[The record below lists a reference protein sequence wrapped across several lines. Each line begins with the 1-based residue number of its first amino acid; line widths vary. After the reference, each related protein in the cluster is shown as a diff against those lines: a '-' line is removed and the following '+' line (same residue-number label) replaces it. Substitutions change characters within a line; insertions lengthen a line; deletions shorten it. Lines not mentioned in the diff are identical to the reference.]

1 MAPNLQIALDCVDAH
16 AVAKFWAE
24 ALGYDIVSDPGFVQS
39 MIDQGMATEDDTV
52 MVDGVLSW
60 RGAAAITDP
69 EGVRPRWFFQDVPEP
84 RGEKN
89 RMHVD
94 IHLEPDADRA
104 AEVARLEALGATRL
118 YEGGQGHHTWTTMA
132 DPEGNEFCV
141 AGGV

>member
-1 MAPNLQIALDCVDAH
+1 M
-16 AVAKFWAE
+16 
-24 ALGYDIVSDPGFVQS
+24 
-39 MIDQGMATEDDTV
+39 
-52 MVDGVLSW
+52 SW

-132 DPEGNEFCV
+132 DPEGNEFCG
-141 AGGV
+141 AGGA